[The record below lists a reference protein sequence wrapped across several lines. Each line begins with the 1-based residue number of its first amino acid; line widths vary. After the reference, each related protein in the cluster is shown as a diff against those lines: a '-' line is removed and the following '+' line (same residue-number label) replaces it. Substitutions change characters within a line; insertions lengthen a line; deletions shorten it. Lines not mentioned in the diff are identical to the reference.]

1 MSDPHLA
8 MFMSMFGSDLGGL
21 VKDPL
26 GNMDK
31 DAIVIEY
38 LAILNKS
45 SNLSRS
51 KRDAIVRV
59 VNKWEELGEL
69 EWDGSNWRFI

>member
-1 MSDPHLA
+1 MSDPYLA